1 MYVLFLPVLCVSIG
15 NVAAQD
21 TRGSRYEDNARMDS
35 LARNY
40 IERELKADKAQAI
53 ADKEQ
58 AIIDQERKSS
68 DDLSN
73 LKSEKSKTKAKAKEA
88 QRVENDAND
97 AAHES
102 KVAYRTEKKA
112 QKARNQADKQAKKA
126 AKARTTSDNNWEL
139 SMQDFHTFT
148 ITEPNSPGGETRR
161 NIEASCMLLNYWR

>member
-21 TRGSRYEDNARMDS
+21 PRASRYEDNVRMDS
-35 LARNY
+35 LARTY
-40 IERELKADKAQAI
+40 IERELKADK
-53 ADKEQ
+53 EQ
-58 AIIDQERKSS
+58 AVIDQERKSS

-73 LKSEKSKTKAKAKEA
+73 LKSEKNKTKAKAKEA

-112 QKARNQADKQAKKA
+112 QKARIQADKQAKKA
-126 AKARTTSDNNWEL
+126 AKARTTSDNN
-139 SMQDFHTFT
+139 
-148 ITEPNSPGGETRR
+148 
-161 NIEASCMLLNYWR
+161 